1 MFLENLIKFNFAS
14 KINFLLLSSYFFD
27 LRIDHLEEDFLEI
40 IRQLDSEIKTMNT
53 NNFKLDLKSIIEIYT
68 HFNQKF
74 IYFKIIL
81 KEKILKEEDLPQ
93 FYLSLNE
100 ILKDYKPFL
109 VYKNIKKENT
119 LIKVLFV

>member
-100 ILKDYKPFL
+100 ILKDYKS
-109 VYKNIKKENT
+109 KKKDLNT
-119 LIKVLFV
+119 LCVCTLLHI